1 MHSTFVQPF
10 WEQLAKGIAGQF
22 GENCEVVIHDLS
34 KDPEHSI
41 VFIENGH
48 VTGRSA
54 GEGTSKV
61 VLEALRKKP
70 DELHDRINYLT
81 EPQNGKILKSSTIF
95 IRDNSNN
102 VGGILGINYDITNFI
117 MMDHAIKGLLSANE
131 VEKPEKIS
139 NSVHGLLEE
148 LIEQSVRLVGKP
160 VSQMNREDKIRAVQ
174 FLYDEGAFLI
184 TKSSD
189 RVSKHFGISKYT
201 LYNYI
206 DQKDEGEIVPKD
218 TERN

>member
-1 MHSTFVQPF
+1 MHKTFAQPF
-10 WEQLAKGIAGQF
+10 WEQLAKGIAGHF
-22 GENCEVVIHDLS
+22 GENCEVVIHDLT

-41 VFIENGH
+41 VYIENGH

-54 GEGTSKV
+54 GEGASKV
-61 VLEALRKKP
+61 VLEALKKKP
-70 DELHDRINYLT
+70 EELCDRINYLT
-81 EPQNGKILKSSTIF
+81 ETEDGRVLKSSTIY
-95 IRDNSNN
+95 IRDNSGN
-102 VGGILGINYDITNFI
+102 VVGILGINYDITNFM
-117 MMDHAIKGLLSANE
+117 MMDHAIKGLLRTNE

-160 VSQMNREDKIRAVQ
+160 VFQMNREDKIRAIQ

-189 RVSKHFGISKYT
+189 RVSKYFGISKYT

-206 DQKDEGEIVPKD
+206 DQKDEGEVAPGNAG
-218 TERN
+218 RG

>member
-81 EPQNGKILKSSTIF
+81 ETENGKILKSSTIY

-102 VGGILGINYDITNFI
+102 VVGILGINYDITNFI

-218 TERN
+218 TELN

>member
-1 MHSTFVQPF
+1 MNKTFVQPF

-22 GENCEVVIHDLS
+22 GENCEVVIHDLT

-41 VFIENGH
+41 VYIENGH
-48 VTGRSA
+48 VTGRNV
-54 GEGTSKV
+54 GGGPSKV
-61 VLEALRKKP
+61 VLEAQRKKP
-70 DELHDRINYLT
+70 EELHDRINYLT
-81 EPQNGKILKSSTIF
+81 EAENGRILKSSTIY
-95 IRDNSNN
+95 IRDNAGN
-102 VGGILGINYDITNFI
+102 VVGILGINYDITSFT
-117 MMDHAIKGLLSANE
+117 MMDHTLKGFLSAGRE
-131 VEKPEKIS
+131 EKPEKIS

-148 LIEQSVRLVGKP
+148 LIEQSVRLIGKP
-160 VSQMNREDKIRAVQ
+160 ASQMNREDKIRAIQ

-189 RVSKHFGISKYT
+189 RISKFFGISKYT

-206 DQKDEGEIVPKD
+206 DQKDAEEGPAAH

>member
-81 EPQNGKILKSSTIF
+81 ETENGKILKSSTIY

-102 VGGILGINYDITNFI
+102 VVGILGINYDITNFI

>member
-81 EPQNGKILKSSTIF
+81 ETENGKILKSSTIY

-102 VGGILGINYDITNFI
+102 VVGILGINYDITNFI

-160 VSQMNREDKIRAVQ
+160 VSQMTREDKIRAEQ
-174 FLYDEGAFLI
+174 CLYDEGAFLI

-218 TERN
+218 TELN